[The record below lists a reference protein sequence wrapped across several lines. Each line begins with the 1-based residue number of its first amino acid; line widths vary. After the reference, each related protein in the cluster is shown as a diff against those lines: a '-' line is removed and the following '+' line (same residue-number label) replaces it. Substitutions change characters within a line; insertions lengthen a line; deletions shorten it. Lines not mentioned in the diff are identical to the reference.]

1 MTTRTQTWNGAES
14 GSTQRSRAQ
23 MAILWTLQILSAG
36 MFLMAGISKLAGV
49 AMMVQMFDVIGVGQ
63 WFRYVTGTI
72 EVVGAV
78 LLLIP
83 SAASYGAAVL
93 AVTMVGAIITHLFIV
108 GGSPVVP
115 ILLLAS
121 TTTIGWMRRGDR

>member
-1 MTTRTQTWNGAES
+1 MTTLTRTWNGAEFES
-14 GSTQRSRAQ
+14 AQRSRAVV
-23 MAILWTLQILSAG
+23 AILWTLQILSAA
-36 MFLMAGISKLAGV
+36 MFLVAGVSKLAGV

-63 WFRYVTGTI
+63 WFRYLTGTI

-83 SAASYGAAVL
+83 SAAAYGASAL
-93 AVTMVGAIITHLFIV
+93 AVTMIGAIITHLFIV
-108 GGSPVVP
+108 GGSAVVP

-121 TTTIGWMRRGDR
+121 TTTIAWMRKGDR